1 MVGVRFDAVEEI
13 IVGGVK
19 QISDGRQI
27 VTAVAESLAATHHR
41 VQTSAVGS
49 RGHSRPCWRGI
60 LNPGDDNGVEYV
72 VERWSNRSRVVVVTT
87 VFISQR
93 SPSFLSCRQA
103 S

>member
-27 VTAVAESLAATHHR
+27 VTAVAESLAATQHR

-60 LNPGDDNGVEYV
+60 LNPGYDNGVEYV
-72 VERWSNRSRVVVVTT
+72 VS
-87 VFISQR
+87 
-93 SPSFLSCRQA
+93 SPV
-103 S
+103 